1 MRFLFKWTLYY
12 CRILINSMIE
22 IIKTIDGIYLPV
34 IGKYVELSLY
44 RGRLHA
50 IPLYVG
56 LDSNFGVSIRTS
68 SLIVC
73 KDLDP
78 EIREH
83 IYKQYHKFIDKN
95 GKFKSRYIRKFRRML
110 IRLNYNNYYR
120 VMGSK
125 NLYTLGKYPKVNAVK
140 KTLLEKRQD
149 LKRFILKVG
158 ETRND

>member
-1 MRFLFKWTLYY
+1 
-12 CRILINSMIE
+12 MIE

-50 IPLYVG
+50 TPLYVG
-56 LDSNFGVSIRTS
+56 LDSNFWVSIRTS

-73 KDLDP
+73 VDVDP
-78 EIREH
+78 EIREN
-83 IYKQYHKFIDKN
+83 IYRRYHKFIDKN
-95 GKFKSRYIRKFRRML
+95 GRFKSRYIRKFRRML

-140 KTLLEKRQD
+140 RTLLSKRQNPN
-149 LKRFILKVG
+149 KYILKVG